1 MLSHRLRPIGV
12 CMTVGPENG
21 AQGQPW
27 RASVDG
33 AGLTRPRVRAELH
46 AGTPA
51 ESRSGISA
59 ESGAGGPHGS
69 VRWQDPATAQPR
81 QPSVAEARA
90 RDKAQRAREAAE
102 KIEAL
107 KQEKARK
114 RAATGKK
121 VLIGSAVGVGVVAV
135 VAAGYAIFH
144 DDDQMSASCV
154 KDGTNEVVPDSYCD
168 SGRSSG
174 GSTFFYAGSSYRYYY
189 GGSNSG
195 IGTIAHGG
203 TLTLPKGTTATTKS
217 GTSISK
223 GGSSISRG
231 GFGSSSHGSSGS

>member
-1 MLSHRLRPIGV
+1 
-12 CMTVGPENG
+12 MTVGPENG
-21 AQGQPW
+21 AERQPW
-27 RASVDG
+27 KK
-33 AGLTRPRVRAELH
+33 
-46 AGTPA
+46 
-51 ESRSGISA
+51 SA
-59 ESGAGGPHGS
+59 QGGGPEPAPGSESSPPPVPPATLAPNPTPEIPQFQPPPPPQDPQGS
-69 VRWQDPATAQPR
+69 VRWQDPATAKPR

-90 RDKAQRAREAAE
+90 RDKAQKAREAE
-102 KIEAL
+102 EEIERVKA
-107 KQEKARK
+107 EKARK

-144 DDDQMSASCV
+144 RDDRIGASCV
-154 KDGTNEVVPDSYCD
+154 KDGTNEVVPDSYCS
-168 SGRSSG
+168 SGYSSG

-195 IGTIAHGG
+195 VGSIAHGG

-223 GGSSISRG
+223 SGSSVSRG
-231 GFGSSSHGSSGS
+231 GFGSSSSGSSGS

>member
-1 MLSHRLRPIGV
+1 
-12 CMTVGPENG
+12 MTVGPDNG

-27 RASVDG
+27 RASADG
-33 AGLTRPRVRAELH
+33 KGPDPAPGSEPSFTPEPELNPDLQFQPSPEPE
-46 AGTPA
+46 A
-51 ESRSGISA
+51 
-59 ESGAGGPHGS
+59 PHGS
-69 VRWQDPATAQPR
+69 VRWQDPATAKPR
-81 QPSVAEARA
+81 EPSVAEARA
-90 RDKAQRAREAAE
+90 RDKAQKAREAE
-102 KIEAL
+102 EEIERVKA
-107 KQEKARK
+107 EKARK

-223 GGSSISRG
+223 GGSSVSRG

>member
-1 MLSHRLRPIGV
+1 MPDLEFPPSPV
-12 CMTVGPENG
+12 PE
-21 AQGQPW
+21 A
-27 RASVDG
+27 
-33 AGLTRPRVRAELH
+33 
-46 AGTPA
+46 
-51 ESRSGISA
+51 
-59 ESGAGGPHGS
+59 PHGS
-69 VRWQDPATAQPR
+69 VRWQDPATATPR

-144 DDDQMSASCV
+144 DDDQTSASCV

-189 GGSNSG
+189 GGSNTG
-195 IGTIAHGG
+195 IGSIAHGG

-223 GGSSISRG
+223 GGSSVSRG

>member
-1 MLSHRLRPIGV
+1 
-12 CMTVGPENG
+12 MTVGPENG

-27 RASVDG
+27 RASADG
-33 AGLTRPRVRAELH
+33 AGPDQAPGSEPSF
-46 AGTPA
+46 TPEPQLNPDLEFQPSPGPEA
-51 ESRSGISA
+51 
-59 ESGAGGPHGS
+59 PHGS

>member
-1 MLSHRLRPIGV
+1 
-12 CMTVGPENG
+12 MTVGPENG
-21 AQGQPW
+21 AERQPW
-27 RASVDG
+27 KK
-33 AGLTRPRVRAELH
+33 
-46 AGTPA
+46 
-51 ESRSGISA
+51 SA
-59 ESGAGGPHGS
+59 QGGGPEPAPGSEPSSPPVSPAAPAPNPNPEIPQFQPPPPPQDPQGS
-69 VRWQDPATAQPR
+69 VRWQDPATAKPR

-90 RDKAQRAREAAE
+90 RDKAQKAREAE
-102 KIEAL
+102 EEIERVKA
-107 KQEKARK
+107 EKARK

-144 DDDQMSASCV
+144 RDDRISASCV
-154 KDGTNEVVPDSYCD
+154 KDGTNEVVPDSYCS
-168 SGRSSG
+168 SGHSSG

-195 IGTIAHGG
+195 VGSIAHGG

-223 GGSSISRG
+223 SGSSVSRG
-231 GFGSSSHGSSGS
+231 GFGSSSSGSSGS